1 MKVILLTDVKNVG
14 KKGQVVEVSDSYAR
28 NVLIKKNQGLEA
40 TGKNMND
47 LKLQKANDEKVAAQ
61 NLADARVLAEQ
72 IEKSSI
78 VLKVKVGLYVYLFGS
93 ISTKEIA
100 EAVKEQLDLEV
111 DKKKIQITNPIKST
125 GEMDVPIKLHTK
137 VTARLKVHV
146 ESL

>member
-1 MKVILLTDVKNVG
+1 
-14 KKGQVVEVSDSYAR
+14 
-28 NVLIKKNQGLEA
+28 
-40 TGKNMND
+40 MND

-78 VLKVKVGLYVYLFGS
+78 VLKVKVGEGGKLFGS

-111 DKKKIQITNPIKST
+111 DKKKIQLTNPIKST
-125 GEMDVPIKLHTK
+125 GDVPIKLHTK

>member
-1 MKVILLTDVKNVG
+1 MGEGG
-14 KKGQVVEVSDSYAR
+14 K
-28 NVLIKKNQGLEA
+28 
-40 TGKNMND
+40 
-47 LKLQKANDEKVAAQ
+47 
-61 NLADARVLAEQ
+61 
-72 IEKSSI
+72 
-78 VLKVKVGLYVYLFGS
+78 LFGS

>member
-78 VLKVKVGLYVYLFGS
+78 VLKVKVGEGGKLFGS

-100 EAVKEQLDLEV
+100 EAVKEQLNLEV
-111 DKKKIQITNPIKST
+111 DKKKIQLSNPIKST

>member
-1 MKVILLTDVKNVG
+1 MKVILLEDVKNVG

-78 VLKVKVGLYVYLFGS
+78 VLKVKVGEGGKLFGS

>member
-1 MKVILLTDVKNVG
+1 MKVILLEDVKNVG

-78 VLKVKVGLYVYLFGS
+78 VLKVKVGEGGKLFGS

-100 EAVKEQLDLEV
+100 EAVKEQLNLEV
-111 DKKKIQITNPIKST
+111 DKKKIQLTNPIKST

>member
-14 KKGQVVEVSDSYAR
+14 QKGQVVEVSDSYAR

-78 VLKVKVGLYVYLFGS
+78 VLKVKVGEGGKLFGS

>member
-1 MKVILLTDVKNVG
+1 MKVILLEDVKNVG

-78 VLKVKVGLYVYLFGS
+78 VLKVKGGEGGKLFGS

-111 DKKKIQITNPIKST
+111 DKKKIQLTNPIKST

>member
-28 NVLIKKNQGLEA
+28 NVLIKKNQGLDA

-78 VLKVKVGLYVYLFGS
+78 VLKVKVGEGGKLFGS

>member
-78 VLKVKVGLYVYLFGS
+78 VLKVKVGEGGKLFGS

-100 EAVKEQLDLEV
+100 EAVKEQLGLEV
-111 DKKKIQITNPIKST
+111 DKKKIQLTNPIKST

>member
-1 MKVILLTDVKNVG
+1 MKVILLEDVKNVG

-78 VLKVKVGLYVYLFGS
+78 VLKVKVGEGGKLFGS

-111 DKKKIQITNPIKST
+111 DKKKIQLPNPIKST